1 MIISSF
7 IGISISNFYFIF
19 MIRLRDVSVTQ
30 GIIHH
35 TDTMHMMLCS
45 PAGAR
50 AIRKLKN
57 HPKATILQLLPPT
70 GKQREKSPAIRIG
83 VV

>member
-1 MIISSF
+1 
-7 IGISISNFYFIF
+7 

-45 PAGAR
+45 PAGR
-50 AIRKLKN
+50 RKSQKKKKN
-57 HPKATILQLLPPT
+57 HPKATIPQLLPPT
-70 GKQREKSPAIRIG
+70 GKQREKSPATRIR